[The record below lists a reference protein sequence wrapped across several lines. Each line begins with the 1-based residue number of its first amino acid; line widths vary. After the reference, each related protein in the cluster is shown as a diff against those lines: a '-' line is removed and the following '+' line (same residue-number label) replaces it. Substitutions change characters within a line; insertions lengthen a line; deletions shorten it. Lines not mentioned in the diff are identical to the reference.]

1 MRAYINGTSSI
12 SPQPTFGQEQY
23 LPAVTAPS
31 GDYFRALEPDYK
43 DFIDPKLSRRMAKII
58 KMSIASSRDCLAMA
72 NVAQPEAII
81 VGTGLGC
88 LQDTERFLAD
98 MVENTEG
105 LLSPTAFIQSTHN
118 TIAGQIALVLNCP
131 HHNFTYAQR
140 GHSFENALEDA
151 LLQLGEGQR
160 HILVGGVDE
169 ATPTLH
175 KILSKIGCTDNP
187 EGRFPALKTTKHMPT
202 LGEGAAFFLLSPIA
216 SDTTMACLENMHT
229 FYAPEGLEDI
239 KDQIGRFLD
248 RSQINLAEI
257 DAVMMG
263 YNGYEKDDST
273 YQDLQNSLWKDKTVL
288 SFKNLCGEYFT
299 ASAFGLHLATQIL
312 HKQKTFENTIVQGDL
327 PGSFKNILLY
337 NHYNAQYHSLILL
350 SKCLPS

>member
-1 MRAYINGTSSI
+1 MRAYINGTSAI

-23 LPAVTAPS
+23 LPAVKAPS
-31 GDYFRALEPDYK
+31 GDYFTALEPDYK
-43 DFIDPKLSRRMAKII
+43 DFIDPKQSRRMAKII
-58 KMSIASSRDCLAMA
+58 KMGIASALDCLAQA
-72 NVAQPEAII
+72 NAQPEAII

-98 MVENTEG
+98 LVENDEG

-140 GHSFENALEDA
+140 GHSFENSLEDA
-151 LLQLGEGQR
+151 MLHLAEG
-160 HILVGGVDE
+160 HHHVLVGGVDE

-175 KILSKIGCTDNP
+175 KILSKLGCTDKS
-187 EGRFPALKTTKHMPT
+187 EGRFPALTTTDKMPT
-202 LGEGAAFFLLSPIA
+202 LGEGAAFFLLSPTV
-216 SDTTMACLENMHT
+216 SDNSMACVENLHT
-229 FYAPEGLEDI
+229 FYVPDDLDDI
-239 KDQIGRFLD
+239 KSQISNFLD
-248 RSQINLAEI
+248 HSHLSLADI

-263 YNGYEKDDST
+263 YNGHEKDDNV
-273 YQDLQNSLWKDKTVL
+273 YLDLQNSLWKDKTIL

-299 ASAFGLHLATQIL
+299 ASAFGLHLATQTL
-312 HKQKTFENTIVQGDL
+312 HKQQFFENTVVQGDL
-327 PGSFKNILLY
+327 LGSCKNILLY
-337 NHYNAQYHSLILL
+337 NHYKGQYHTLILI